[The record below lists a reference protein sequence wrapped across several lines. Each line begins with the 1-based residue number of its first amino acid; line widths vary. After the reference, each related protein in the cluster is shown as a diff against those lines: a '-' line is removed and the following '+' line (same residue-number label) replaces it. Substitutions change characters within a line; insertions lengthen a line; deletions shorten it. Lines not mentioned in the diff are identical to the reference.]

1 MIDIS
6 RLGLGC
12 MGMHMGN
19 KDRAVDTVHAALD
32 MGIKLFNTGE
42 FYCGGASEMVL
53 GEALKGVPRDKY
65 FVSVKFGML
74 PKPEGGLYGID
85 VNPWHV
91 KARLT
96 YSLHHLGLDIS
107 TCTSPPVWTNQCH
120 WKICWALCA
129 NCRKQAISGI
139 SV

>member
-74 PKPEGGLYGID
+74 
-85 VNPWHV
+85 W
-91 KARLT
+91 
-96 YSLHHLGLDIS
+96 IS
-107 TCTSPPVWTNQCH
+107 FPGTCTRPLTRMPRTW
-120 WKICWALCA
+120 I
-129 NCRKQAISGI
+129 NCGSFRRSLLKTK
-139 SV
+139 